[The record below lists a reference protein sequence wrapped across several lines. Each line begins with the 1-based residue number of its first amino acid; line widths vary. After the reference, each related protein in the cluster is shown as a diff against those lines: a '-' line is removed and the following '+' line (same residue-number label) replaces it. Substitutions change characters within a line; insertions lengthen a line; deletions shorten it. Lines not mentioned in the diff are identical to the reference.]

1 MAHPDRSP
9 DRASGPIPPP
19 ASPEMAARLAINRT
33 GQLTPGQRRLSL
45 VVGLIALVIF
55 LCPLA
60 LLAQAAV
67 LLLTNNAP
75 AITLGGVLITI
86 IAALFLVLFAGLV
99 GTNARTFLGEA
110 LTRRPVRYARGPL
123 EIRATPGDRP
133 ELPFSYIIAD
143 YSFAPYIT
151 PPDLPMRTGAPY
163 VAYYAAHSRILLS
176 IAALDAPDGGE
187 WQPTFEQEAT
197 R

>member
-1 MAHPDRSP
+1 MTHPERSP

-33 GQLTPGQRRLSL
+33 GQFTPGQRRLSL
-45 VVGLIALVIF
+45 VVGLIALAVF

-60 LLAQAAV
+60 LLAQAAA

-75 AITLGGVLITI
+75 AITLSGVFLTLM
-86 IAALFLVLFAGLV
+86 AALFLVLFAGLV
-99 GTNARTFLGEA
+99 GTNARTFLAEA
-110 LTRRPVRYARGPL
+110 LTRRPVQYARGPL
-123 EIRATPGDRP
+123 EIRPTAGDRP

-151 PPDLPMRTGAPY
+151 PPALPMRTGAPY
-163 VAYYAAHSRILLS
+163 VAYYAARSRILLS

-187 WQPTFEQEAT
+187 WEPQFEQEAT